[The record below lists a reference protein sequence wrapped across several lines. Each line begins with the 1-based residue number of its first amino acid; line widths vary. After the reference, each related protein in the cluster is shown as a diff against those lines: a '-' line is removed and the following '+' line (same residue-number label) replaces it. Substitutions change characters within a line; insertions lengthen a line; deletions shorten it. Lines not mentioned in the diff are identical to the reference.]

1 MVSNILFGIVGA
13 LLGYIVREK
22 DLVVFGKIVN
32 KAMDDKL
39 GKRTSNKIQD
49 AVAELIIQF
58 AESLKEKDVN
68 GNKNFVDNKTIDEEM
83 NKFLKTIKKFPEK
96 LKGVD

>member
-22 DLVVFGKIVN
+22 DLVVFGKIIN

-49 AVAELIIQF
+49 AMAELIIQF

-83 NKFLKTIKKFPEK
+83 NKFLKTIEKFPEK